1 MLGNG
6 TRVSVTEK
14 GVVYPGTV
22 VKGRS
27 DGLNEVAFD
36 NGDEGDYAEA
46 ELTVIGITPP
56 TQTVKPKPVLS
67 QEELERKVDE
77 NRKAAVDATNAQTAK
92 NMEKLDAELASV
104 PLTDE
109 EMAFMAEIKPR
120 MNHGRRGLMP
130 NASDI
135 TRYAR
140 LVKRSTI

>member
-1 MLGNG
+1 MFKNG
-6 TRVSVTEK
+6 TRVSIVED
-14 GVVYPGTV
+14 GVVYPGEV
-22 VKGRS
+22 VKNRGKGVY
-27 DGLNEVAFD
+27 DVAFD
-36 NGDEGDYAEA
+36 DGEKLTCLETA
-46 ELTVIGITPP
+46 LTVIDPP
-56 TQTVKPKPVLS
+56 VKAKPVLS

-92 NMEKLDAELASV
+92 NMEKMEAELASV

-120 MNHGRRGLMP
+120 MNQGRRGLMP
-130 NASDI
+130 NAADI